1 MRSNSLLQSPA
12 LVSAGLLVS
21 GSAVAQEDHVGG
33 IGVVLGGSTEFGV
46 VAGSKN
52 TITADHDRKYTF
64 FMDNEV
70 FFLAQGATEG
80 GILYGSEIELELG
93 TGGLD
98 GSSPDT
104 FIDKAGL
111 FFSGNFGRFQLGRD
125 DGAEDVM
132 YIGGEDA
139 QAGTGGIDGDVANI
153 NFVQFTTTDIAAKVT
168 YFTPRVAGFQ
178 LGASLTP
185 DYEDNGGEDRFQ
197 GGDAEG
203 ENGLGAGVN
212 WVGTLGP
219 VDLTL
224 SAVGIWAECE
234 SKCDDGAD
242 AGGEFNDQQTSW
254 AVGGLLDFAGFT
266 LGVGYNR
273 QEDFVPETQENDIV
287 NMGLKYGSD
296 AANVSFGYTFNKFG
310 DDDLDD
316 SHLFVVSGDLELLPG
331 VTFLADLAYNTED
344 LEATSNGVARQDD
357 TVSGIASLQLDY

>member
-1 MRSNSLLQSPA
+1 MKAPSSLLRSPA

-21 GSAVAQEDHVGG
+21 GSAVAQEVHDRG
-33 IGVVLGGSTEFGV
+33 IEVGGSTEFGV

-70 FFLAQGATEG
+70 FFLAKGATES
-80 GILYGSEIELELG
+80 GILYGSEIELEVG

-98 GSSPDT
+98 DSSPAT
-104 FIDKAGL
+104 SIDKAGL
-111 FFSGNFGRFQLGRD
+111 FFSGNFGRFELGRG

-132 YIGGEDA
+132 FLGGEDA
-139 QAGTGGIDGDVANI
+139 QAGTGGIDGDIANI

-168 YFTPRVAGFQ
+168 YFTPRIVGFQ
-178 LGASLTP
+178 LGASFTP

-197 GGDAEG
+197 GGEAEG

-234 SKCDDGAD
+234 AKCDSSTHANS
-242 AGGEFNDQQTSW
+242 EFNDQQKSW

-266 LGVGYNR
+266 FGAGYNR
-273 QEDFVPETQENDIV
+273 QDDFAPETQENDIV
-287 NMGLKYGSD
+287 NVGIKYGAD
-296 AANVSFGYTFNKFG
+296 AANVSFGYTLNKFG

-316 SHLFVVSGDLELLPG
+316 SHLFVVSGDLALLPG
-331 VTFLADLAYNTED
+331 VTLLADLAYNTKD
-344 LEATSNGVARQDD
+344 LGATSNGVTEQDD
-357 TVSGIASLQLDY
+357 TVSGVASIQLDY